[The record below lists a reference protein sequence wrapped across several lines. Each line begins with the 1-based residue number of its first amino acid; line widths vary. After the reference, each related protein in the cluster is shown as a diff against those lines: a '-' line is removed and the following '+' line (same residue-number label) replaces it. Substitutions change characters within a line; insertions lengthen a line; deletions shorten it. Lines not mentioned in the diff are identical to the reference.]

1 MVAGDTLVAGPPP
14 AATAPAVVD
23 IVVPV
28 HNEAETLRAS
38 ILRLHDFLR
47 SSFPLSWQITIAD
60 NASTDTTWDLARG
73 LADELVGVRVLH
85 LEEKG
90 RGRALRAAWL
100 ASESPVVA
108 YMDVDLST
116 ELEALLP
123 LVAPLVS
130 GHSDLAI
137 GSRLAHGAR
146 VVRGPKREVISRGYN
161 LLLKV
166 TLRSG
171 FSDAQC
177 GFKAIRSEVAREL
190 LPLVED
196 EAWFFDTELLVVAE
210 HNGLRIHEVP
220 VDWVDDADSRVDVVR
235 TATSDLQGILR
246 MVRRLAG
253 GSAQVEPTGE
263 RPRLE
268 PSLAGQIARFA
279 SIGLLSTGLFTLLF
293 YVLAGPI
300 GAVPAGIA
308 AMLLCSLAN
317 TAANRRLTF
326 LLRGRT
332 DLVRHHAAALGVNLL
347 PLTLTT
353 GTLIALDLVGTTAL
367 GVQLVAV
374 TAANAGA
381 TVARFVLLRIWV
393 FRPVR

>member
-1 MVAGDTLVAGPPP
+1 MVAGDTLVAGPPE

-393 FRPVR
+393 FRPAR

>member
-1 MVAGDTLVAGPPP
+1 MVAGDTLVAGPPE
-14 AATAPAVVD
+14 ASTAPAVVD

-60 NASTDTTWDLARG
+60 NASTDTTCDLARG

-326 LLRGRT
+326 SLRGRT
-332 DLVRHHAAALGVNLL
+332 DLVRHHAAALAVNLL

-393 FRPVR
+393 FRPAP

>member
-326 LLRGRT
+326 SLRGRT